1 MKISLIGDSIR
12 MQYENRVR
20 ELLGDEFECFS
31 PEENCRFAKYNLRGM
46 WDWKMGMLK
55 SRVVHWNCG
64 LWDICEI
71 FDEGMFTSLEEYTA
85 TVLRVADILLS
96 RHEKVIFAT
105 MTPVSDKNVYNKN
118 TDIERYNHLVSEK
131 LREKGVIINDLY
143 ALVNADRDRYISE
156 DNIHLTEEGIEAC
169 AKQVAEVILSVA
181 QELPNEEKASDESLG
196 EIIQDGAPVIF
207 DK

>member
-1 MKISLIGDSIR
+1 MKITLLGDSIR
-12 MQYENRVR
+12 LQYEKRVA
-20 ELLGDEFECFS
+20 ELLGEGFEVFG
-31 PEENCRFAKYNLRGM
+31 PKENCRFAKYTLRGLF
-46 WDWKMGMLK
+46 DWRK
-55 SRVVHWNCG
+55 SMAGSRIVHWNNG
-64 LWDICEI
+64 LWDICDL
-71 FDEGMFTSLEEYTA
+71 FGDGLFTSEEEYLA
-85 TVLRVADILLS
+85 NMLRIADILLS
-96 RHEKVIFAT
+96 KHEKVIFAT

-143 ALVNADRDRYISE
+143 FLVNADRDRYISE